1 VIIVRDQ
8 SSIPHIQSP
17 AIRALVQQRIQ
28 DLQAQGFDLADVGFI
43 VVLEVGDTLDE
54 LVTQIGFNP
63 LCNRHTG
70 LRYDQPGYS
79 PSFEFVQAFQD
90 CFDLVFVLDDTGYG
104 LEVIVPIEQ
113 GIDADLLTLCR
124 RYALPPQETP

>member
-8 SSIPHIQSP
+8 TSIAHIHSP

-28 DLQAQGFDLADVGFI
+28 DLQAQGFDLGDVGYI
-43 VVLEVGDTLDE
+43 VVLEVGDTLDDF
-54 LVTQIGFNP
+54 VSQIGFSP

-79 PSFEFVQAFQD
+79 PSFELVQAFPE
-90 CFDLVFVLDDTGYG
+90 CFELVFVLDDTGYG
-104 LEVIVPIEQ
+104 VEVIVPIEQ
-113 GIDADLLTLCR
+113 GIDTNLLTLCR
-124 RYALPPQETP
+124 RYALPPQVTP